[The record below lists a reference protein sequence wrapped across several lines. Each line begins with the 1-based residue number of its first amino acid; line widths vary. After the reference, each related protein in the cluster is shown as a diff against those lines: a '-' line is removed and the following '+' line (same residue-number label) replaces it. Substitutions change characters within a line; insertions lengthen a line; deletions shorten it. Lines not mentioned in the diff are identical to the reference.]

1 MRACGVTSHRGLGGG
16 TRGQAV
22 TVRKIDPGQDRIG
35 GVIAWI
41 VIAAVAL
48 LFAYGYLP
56 LLFG

>member
-1 MRACGVTSHRGLGGG
+1 
-16 TRGQAV
+16 V